1 MIKRLTLALYLSVL
15 LLPIGEPTRASDTSI
30 RSKPSAVAAPIVLRE
45 SVSVDGKTVR
55 IGDLFLNVGEKAEI
69 AIAYAPE
76 PGSRAVFDAR
86 WLFKVARAYKLDW
99 RPMGRHDKVV
109 VQRNATLISREEIAD
124 QMSIALAEQGVDPD
138 MTVEFSNRM
147 LRLYV
152 PRNKVPSIGIED
164 IEYEART
171 KRFSAVIHAPAGDL
185 SAKRVRVSGR
195 LYKTMEIPVPA
206 RRILGGEI
214 ITRQDI
220 KWIRVRSARL
230 HTDVIVDELDMIGKS
245 PRRGLKA
252 GYPVRTSAVRRPVL
266 VPKGSLVTMILR
278 APKML
283 LTAQGKALQDG
294 AEGDVIRITNSQSNK
309 IVEAEV
315 IAAGQVAVRQ
325 TTLIALNQQ

>member
-1 MIKRLTLALYLSVL
+1 MIKRLALALYLSLL
-15 LLPIGEPTRASDTSI
+15 LLPLSDPAWANNNVAESTSNG
-30 RSKPSAVAAPIVLRE
+30 VTAPVVLRE

-55 IGDLFLNVGEKAEI
+55 IGDLFLNVGEKANV

-86 WLFKVARAYKLDW
+86 WLLKVARAYKLDW
-99 RPMGRHDKVV
+99 RPMGRHDNVV
-109 VQRNATLISREEIAD
+109 VQRNATLITREEIAD
-124 QMSIALAEQGVDPD
+124 QVAMALAEQGVDPD
-138 MTVEFSNRM
+138 MTVEFSNRT
-147 LRLYV
+147 LRMYV
-152 PRNKVPSIGIED
+152 PRNKAASIGVED
-164 IEYEART
+164 AEYEPRT

-206 RRILGGEI
+206 RRVLAGEVI
-214 ITRQDI
+214 SREDI
-220 KWIRVRSARL
+220 KWIRVRASRL
-230 HTDVIVDELDMIGKS
+230 HTDIIVDEVDLVGKS

-252 GYPVRTSAVRRPVL
+252 GYPVRSSTVRRPVL

-294 AEGDVIRITNSQSNK
+294 ADGDVIRITNLQSNK